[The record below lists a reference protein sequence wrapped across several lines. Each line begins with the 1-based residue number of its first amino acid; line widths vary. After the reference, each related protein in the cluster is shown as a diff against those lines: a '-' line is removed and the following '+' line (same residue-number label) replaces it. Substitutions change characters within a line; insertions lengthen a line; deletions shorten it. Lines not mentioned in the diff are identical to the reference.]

1 MNQTRPPRNSGPSR
15 RRQTMFR
22 RRRSRP
28 GRPLRPGRLLR
39 RRWRRPHPAARAALL
54 RLQQAHTALARA
66 EFAAA
71 AAEFESLADE
81 AETLGYPRA
90 PALHFQAGTAWY
102 RAGQPDSGLARIRRG
117 LALLAD
123 SFDPG
128 RARRIGE
135 RVVGDL
141 AAWGMADASAAVREE
156 VSRLRL
162 AAPEA
167 AQSESGPLPRLPAK
181 CPHCGGNVHSGEVE
195 WADVQ
200 TAICDYCG
208 SPLPASG

>member
-1 MNQTRPPRNSGPSR
+1 
-15 RRQTMFR
+15 
-22 RRRSRP
+22 
-28 GRPLRPGRLLR
+28 
-39 RRWRRPHPAARAALL
+39 LL
-54 RLQQAHTALARA
+54 RLQHAHTALARA

-81 AETLGYPRA
+81 AETLGHPRA
-90 PALHFQAGTAWY
+90 SALHLQAGTAWY

-117 LALLAD
+117 LALLGD

-135 RVVGDL
+135 RVAGDL
-141 AAWGMADASAAVREE
+141 EAWGMADASAAIRAE
-156 VSRLRL
+156 VSQLGGP
-162 AAPEA
+162 APEPEK
-167 AQSESGPLPRLPAK
+167 SEPGPLPQLPAK
-181 CPHCGGNVHSGEVE
+181 CPHCGGNVHAGELE

-208 SPLPASG
+208 SPLPASS